1 MPPLPAEGDPYKE
14 IYLSPAWYG
23 LVPDHNLGL
32 MDPSGKKAGERKQRD
47 SLAKN

>member
-1 MPPLPAEGDPYKE
+1 MPFAGGRRSYKE

-32 MDPSGKKAGERKQRD
+32 MDPSGKKAGERETV
-47 SLAKN
+47 